1 MSEMHLCKICQVN
14 TNEEGNRFVGIQAD
28 SHGAKVCF
36 PIGYCLPKTD
46 EEIRN
51 DIRHLIQVLAE
62 FTTKKERLLAARQ
75 FGALQTVDFP
85 IHAYQSVLE
94 YYFAIGGRYYVETE
108 HTYLTAPA
116 GKQDWARTVRKHT
129 PLIQNQSGIPSFIYT
144 AYEVRASR
152 PNDTKLITQINR
164 FCVYEAF
171 RKLGW
176 LYVPYMP
183 KEPGAHPDIRT
194 SIAIVQQK
202 LAATNDDRKRML
214 FQGMKDMLEYM
225 DEETSDR
232 AFYYGVDD
240 FKGVWE
246 QLVDRAFGVRDK
258 ERYFPHSRWLL
269 DYGDNRQTRPL
280 QPDTIMI
287 YEGKYYVLDAKCYK
301 YGQSGIP
308 AHLPDASSIHKQI
321 TYGEYLEKHQNVDAD
336 KLFNAFLMP
345 YNMEENPFGLHTV
358 VGNIGEAVGDW
369 RRNRKYYE
377 RIQGIVVDTRHLMYH
392 YAGKPAKEKAE
403 LAACIETVRGRGQ
416 IAWNFEC
423 CNISL

>member
-1 MSEMHLCKICQVN
+1 MLEMHLCKICHVN
-14 TNEEGNRFVGIQAD
+14 TNEDGDRFVGIKAD

-36 PIGYCLPKTD
+36 PIGYRLPETD
-46 EEIRN
+46 AEIRS

-62 FTTKKERLLAARQ
+62 FTTQKERLLAANQ
-75 FGALQTVDFP
+75 FGTPQTVDFP

-94 YYFAIGGRYYVETE
+94 YYFAIGGNYYVETE
-108 HTYLTAPA
+108 RTYLASPA

-129 PLIQNQSGIPSFIYT
+129 PLVQKKQGVSSFVFT
-144 AYEVRASR
+144 TYEVRASR

-171 RKLGW
+171 CKLGW

-183 KEPGAHPDIRT
+183 EKPGTHPDIRT
-194 SIAIVQQK
+194 SIAIVQEK
-202 LAATNDDRKRML
+202 LAGTNDDRKRML
-214 FQGMKDMLEYM
+214 FQGMKAMLEYM
-225 DEETSDR
+225 DEETSER
-232 AFYYGVDD
+232 QFYYGVDD
-240 FKGVWE
+240 FKNIWE
-246 QLVDRAFGVRDK
+246 KLVDRAFGVRNKDH
-258 ERYFPHSRWLL
+258 YFPHSRWLL
-269 DYGDNRQTRPL
+269 DYGDNKQMRPL

-301 YGQSGIP
+301 YGQSAVP

-321 TYGEYLEKHQNVDAD
+321 TYGEYLEKHRNVDAD
-336 KLFNAFLMP
+336 ALFNAFLMP
-345 YNMEENPFGLHTV
+345 YNMAENPFGLNTV

-392 YAGKPAKEKAE
+392 YAGKPMKEKAE
-403 LAACIETVRGRGQ
+403 LAACIEAVLGREPITPVG
-416 IAWNFEC
+416 AEDGR
-423 CNISL
+423 